1 MLLVEP
7 VCPAGVPT
15 DEDAPVSLLCGE
27 AEPVELEPVLPVEL
41 EAEFGDV
48 EEFWSVDDELL
59 GELLV
64 ELEELGL
71 VDVEELGLLLDCDP
85 HEPLELDEL
94 GLDDVEELGL
104 ADVEELGLV
113 DVEEL
118 GLDDVELELLG
129 LVVVVVVVVWPVA
142 GLVVDWVIE
151 APLWLLLSEEGV
163 LLCEEGDDAELEE
176 GEVELCEE
184 LLSLLPVWLLL
195 DCSAMKLLCGGADG
209 EDGLL
214 LGFVP
219 VGGFSLMLPVEPLGL
234 LWVASLPV
242 VPVVLELLEVLPTLE
257 DPAAPLLPEFEAL
270 EL

>member
-1 MLLVEP
+1 LLLVEP

-71 VDVEELGLLLDCDP
+71 EDVEELGLLLDCDP

-184 LLSLLPVWLLL
+184 LLSLLPDWLLL

>member
-1 MLLVEP
+1 VT
-7 VCPAGVPT
+7 T

-71 VDVEELGLLLDCDP
+71 EDVEELGLLLDCDP